1 MSELQAQ
8 AAQWLSTL
16 VIWLP
21 VGYAFGAGM
30 IAAVN
35 PCGFAM
41 LPAYL
46 ALYLGAGGQ
55 ADQRSGARRLAE
67 AIVVGGTVSAGFV
80 VLFAAAGAVI
90 SAGGRFLLPV
100 MPWVGL
106 AIGVGLVLLGLAMLA
121 GRTFNPAL
129 FEQLADRIGHSQERS
144 LRGFFL
150 FGLAYGLCS
159 LSCTLPVFMIA
170 AGSALISGSLGRGF
184 VQLLSYGLGMA
195 SVVIALTLAIALVK
209 AGFVTLLRR
218 AVPYVQTVA
227 AMLLVVAGGSIVLYW
242 SPYVL
247 QTVR

>member
-1 MSELQAQ
+1 VSELQAQ

-16 VIWLP
+16 ITWLP

-55 ADQRSGARRLAE
+55 VDQRSGARRLAE
-67 AIVVGGTVSAGFV
+67 AVVVGGTVSAGFV

-100 MPWVGL
+100 MPWIGL

-129 FEQLADRIGHSQERS
+129 FEQLADHIGRSRERS

-150 FGLAYGLCS
+150 FGLAYGLAS

-195 SVVIALTLAIALVK
+195 SVVITLTLAIALVK

-247 QTVR
+247 QAVR

>member
-16 VIWLP
+16 VTWLP

-55 ADQRSGARRLAE
+55 ADQHGGARRLAE
-67 AIVVGGTVSAGFV
+67 AVIVGGAVSAGFV

-90 SAGGRFLLPV
+90 SAGGRFFLPV

-106 AIGVGLVLLGLAMLA
+106 AIGIGLVLLGLAMLT

-129 FEQLADRIGHSQERS
+129 FEQLADRIGRFRERS

-150 FGLAYGLCS
+150 FGLAYGLAS

-170 AGSALISGSLGRGF
+170 AGSALISGSLGRGV

-195 SVVIALTLAIALVK
+195 SVVITLTLAIALVK
-209 AGFVTLLRR
+209 AGVITALRR
-218 AVPYVQTVA
+218 AMPYVQTAA

-247 QTVR
+247 QALR

>member
-1 MSELQAQ
+1 VSELQAQ

-16 VIWLP
+16 VTWLP

-55 ADQRSGARRLAE
+55 ADHRGGARRLAE
-67 AIVVGGTVSAGFV
+67 AVVVGGTVSAGFV
-80 VLFAAAGAVI
+80 VLFAATGAIV

-100 MPWVGL
+100 MPWAGL
-106 AIGVGLVLLGLAMLA
+106 AIGVALVLLGLAMLS
-121 GRTFNPAL
+121 GRTFSPSL
-129 FEQLADRIGHSQERS
+129 FERVADRIGRRNQRG
-144 LRGFFL
+144 LYGFFL
-150 FGLAYGLCS
+150 FGLTYGLAS

-170 AGSALISGSLGRGF
+170 AGSALVSGSLVWGF
-184 VQLLSYGLGMA
+184 VQVLSYGLGMA
-195 SVVIALTLAIALVK
+195 SVVITLTFALALVK
-209 AGFVTLLRR
+209 VGIVTTLRQ
-218 AVPYVQTVA
+218 AVPYVRTVA

-242 SPYVL
+242 APHVF
-247 QTVR
+247 

>member
-16 VIWLP
+16 VTWLP

-55 ADQRSGARRLAE
+55 ADRHGGVRRLAE
-67 AIVVGGTVSAGFV
+67 AVIVGGAVSAGFV

-90 SAGGRFLLPV
+90 SAGGRFFLPV

-106 AIGVGLVLLGLAMLA
+106 AIGIGLVLLGLAMLT

-129 FEQLADRIGHSQERS
+129 FEQLADRITGSRERS

-150 FGLAYGLCS
+150 FGLAYGLAS

-170 AGSALISGSLGRGF
+170 AGSALISGSLGRGL

-195 SVVIALTLAIALVK
+195 SVVITLTLAIALVK
-209 AGFVTLLRR
+209 AGVVTALRR
-218 AVPYVQTVA
+218 AMPYVQTAA
-227 AMLLVVAGGSIVLYW
+227 AMLLVVAGGWIVLYW

-247 QTVR
+247 QAVR

>member
-8 AAQWLSTL
+8 AAQWLST
-16 VIWLP
+16 VVTWLP

-46 ALYLGAGGQ
+46 ALYLGAGEQ
-55 ADQRSGARRLAE
+55 VDQRSGVRRLAE
-67 AIVVGGTVSAGFV
+67 AVVVGGTVSAGFV

-106 AIGVGLVLLGLAMLA
+106 TIGIGLVLLGLAMLV
-121 GRTFNPAL
+121 GRTFNPML
-129 FEQLADRIGHSQERS
+129 FEQLADRIGYSRERS
-144 LRGFFL
+144 LHGFFL
-150 FGLAYGLCS
+150 FGLTYGLCS

-195 SVVIALTLAIALVK
+195 SVVITLTLAIALVK
-209 AGFVTLLRR
+209 AGVVTGLRR
-218 AVPYVQTVA
+218 AIPYVQTVA

-247 QTVR
+247 EAVR

>member
-16 VIWLP
+16 ITWLP

-67 AIVVGGTVSAGFV
+67 AVVVGGTVSAGFV

-129 FEQLADRIGHSQERS
+129 FEQLADRIGRSRERS

-150 FGLAYGLCS
+150 FGLAYGLAS

>member
-16 VIWLP
+16 VTWLP

-55 ADQRSGARRLAE
+55 ADHRGGARRLAE
-67 AIVVGGTVSAGFV
+67 AVLVGGTVSAGFV

-106 AIGVGLVLLGLAMLA
+106 AIGIGLVLLGLAMLA

-129 FEQLADRIGHSQERS
+129 FEQLADQIGRSRERS

-150 FGLAYGLCS
+150 FGLAYGLAS

-195 SVVIALTLAIALVK
+195 SVVITLTLAIALVK
-209 AGFVTLLRR
+209 AGVVTALRR
-218 AVPYVQTVA
+218 AMPYVQTAA

-247 QTVR
+247 QAVR

>member
-16 VIWLP
+16 ITWLP

-67 AIVVGGTVSAGFV
+67 AVVVGGTVSAGFV

-106 AIGVGLVLLGLAMLA
+106 AIGIGLVLLGLAMLG

-129 FEQLADRIGHSQERS
+129 FEQLADRIGRSRERS

-150 FGLAYGLCS
+150 FGLAYGLAS